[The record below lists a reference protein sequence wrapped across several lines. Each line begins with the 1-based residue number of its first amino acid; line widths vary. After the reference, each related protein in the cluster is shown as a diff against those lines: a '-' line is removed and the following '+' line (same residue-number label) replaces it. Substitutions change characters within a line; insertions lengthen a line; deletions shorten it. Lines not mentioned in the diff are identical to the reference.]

1 MSEIYF
7 TTVGLFERKKE
18 KKTVGVKCSIMEEEE
33 KREKGT
39 GRRRNERESEV
50 RKRKEKQIMVKG
62 HVFILFH
69 FLQRPK
75 TY

>member
-1 MSEIYF
+1 M
-7 TTVGLFERKKE
+7 E
-18 KKTVGVKCSIMEEEE
+18 KEE

-39 GRRRNERESEV
+39 GRRNERESEV

>member
-1 MSEIYF
+1 MK
-7 TTVGLFERKKE
+7 ERK
-18 KKTVGVKCSIMEEEE
+18 KKTVGVKCSIMKEEE
-33 KREKGT
+33 KRENGT